1 MEKQAEGKGLQRC
14 VQHLEK
20 GCQTRQNTEGENVY
34 FVPFSLSSLSLLS
47 RSTLP
52 PHTKPKKGQSP
63 GIGETGVGS
72 LAGSLTHT
80 RAPRQEVVAKIRF
93 DTWVELPA
101 GRSSLD
107 RVSRQASVGSGRGM
121 AWWGLA
127 GAVLSLA
134 DSDLRSPSHSL
145 Q

>member
-1 MEKQAEGKGLQRC
+1 MFTMSPSPSPIKINPLSPIPSLRKVKG
-14 VQHLEK
+14 
-20 GCQTRQNTEGENVY
+20 
-34 FVPFSLSSLSLLS
+34 
-47 RSTLP
+47 
-52 PHTKPKKGQSP
+52 P

-107 RVSRQASVGSGRGM
+107 RVSRQGSVGSGRGI
-121 AWWGLA
+121 AWWGVA